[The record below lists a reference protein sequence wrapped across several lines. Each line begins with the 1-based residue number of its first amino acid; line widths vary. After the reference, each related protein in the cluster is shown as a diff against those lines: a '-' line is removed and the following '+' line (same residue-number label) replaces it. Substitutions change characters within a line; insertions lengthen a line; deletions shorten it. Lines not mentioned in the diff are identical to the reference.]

1 MFDEEALLYSRGRG
15 GDLYARLAW
24 NPDLH
29 NDTIEMDKEELW
41 YPRLVH
47 FMNEYEEDGKRNNK
61 QNWVILLPFMLSKYC
76 IYSIASV
83 SSL

>member
-1 MFDEEALLYSRGRG
+1 MDNDDDIDDE
-15 GDLYARLAW
+15 DL
-24 NPDLH
+24 DLDH
-29 NDTIEMDKEELW
+29 
-41 YPRLVH
+41 V
-47 FMNEYEEDGKRNNK
+47 NEYEEDGKRNNK